1 LKVNEFV
8 SREVVDKLMKMANP
22 VWQVILGLSRYPVFS
37 PQNIPNTRKRIL
49 PPVMPCFRVFGVFR
63 GSDLRN
69 EGSYYLHVTE
79 DDFARAAGRRRRWWR
94 DESIVGVGGG
104 YPATGI
110 LTD

>member
-69 EGSYYLHVTE
+69 DGSYYLLVAEH
-79 DDFARAAGRRRRWWR
+79 DFARAAGAKKVM
-94 DESIVGVGGG
+94 E
-104 YPATGI
+104 
-110 LTD
+110 